1 MQARELLVAATVV
14 VAACGSSP
22 RPPTAIQSVL
32 DSLVP
37 GPQIGARAAP
47 VATALHLTFAP
58 HVGYADTAFH
68 TPRGIHGLV
77 LWVDET
83 LASETDRPT
92 RWAQI
97 ARIGIGFFTQAGAD
111 SAAQLVTRHLGRPFC
126 YLGGTPNRPV
136 ESYFWPNRGPK
147 GILLEVP
154 QQRHDP
160 PFMLF
165 GFPGPDPTRAT
176 FRPCDAPN

>member
-1 MQARELLVAATVV
+1 MPIRELLVAAALVA
-14 VAACGSSP
+14 AACGSSP
-22 RPPTAIQSVL
+22 RPPTAIDSVL
-32 DSLVP
+32 DSLVA
-37 GPQIGARAAP
+37 GPRIGVRAAP

-68 TPRGIHGLV
+68 TPAGIHGLV

-92 RWAQI
+92 RWAQV
-97 ARIGIGFFTQAGAD
+97 ARIGIGFFTQAAAD

-126 YLGGTPNRPV
+126 YLGGTPDRPV
-136 ESYFWPNRGPK
+136 ESYFWPDRGPK

-154 QQRHDP
+154 PQWREP

-165 GFPGPDPTRAT
+165 GFQGPDPTSANLK
-176 FRPCDAPN
+176 PCEAP